1 MKCRS
6 AGRIASETTTSNNRE
21 TNEEEALTE
30 PVNNVCSFNDYED
43 ETYNGSNRQTNEEE
57 AVEPVNNVCS
67 FNGRTRMKHTMAI
80 ELAVDKQDC
89 ANSL

>member
-30 PVNNVCSFNDYED
+30 PVNNVCSFNDYEIALQRQNKD
-43 ETYNGSNRQTNEEE
+43 ETYNGY
-57 AVEPVNNVCS
+57 
-67 FNGRTRMKHTMAI
+67 
-80 ELAVDKQDC
+80 
-89 ANSL
+89 

>member
-30 PVNNVCSFNDYED
+30 PVNNVS
-43 ETYNGSNRQTNEEE
+43 
-57 AVEPVNNVCS
+57 S